1 MLKCDWIVVFMDY
14 ATGEKH
20 IFHNANEEVDEFVT
34 RSDPEMVLC
43 GFNCKHYDNHILKGV
58 RLGFPPKALKT
69 LNDWIIDGN
78 EGWDFP
84 ALKGVPLSR
93 IDSFDLI
100 DDMQQG
106 LGLKSIEGH
115 MGLDITESSVPFDI
129 DRPLTDGELNELVT
143 YCIHD
148 VEATAELLK
157 LRTNYIRGKLDV
169 GRMGNIPDTQAL
181 YCTNPKLTALFL
193 GAKKQP
199 HDDERRYTY
208 PDNLLKEYI
217 PQEVFEFF
225 GRMYD
230 DAVSDE
236 DLFSSK
242 LDIDV
247 GGTPTVIGWGG
258 IHAGIRNYAW
268 ETTEGERI
276 SNFDVA
282 SYYPSLMIV
291 NHYAS
296 RNLPSFEKYKDI
308 YEKRIAAKHSGDK
321 TTANTLKLVLNAT
334 YGATLNQ
341 YNDLYDP
348 LMARSVCISGQLYL
362 LELAEH
368 LLDECRTCQVVQL
381 NTDGIMIRYEDED
394 RETVLTLTDEW
405 QKRTGFGLEE
415 DQIRKIVQK
424 DVNNYVMLDSQ
435 GHEKAKGGYVV
446 RGVAPAG
453 AFKINNN
460 AVVVADAV
468 KLNLLYGTSAEETI
482 RGRDR
487 LLDFQ
492 FIAKCGSGY
501 ERVFYD
507 RDGERVDVQRV
518 NRVYATK
525 DERCGT
531 LYKVKRENGQIAK
544 IAGLPEHC
552 IVDNDNKCDR
562 SVIDEQFYIEMARK
576 QINDYL
582 GIKETKARKKT
593 MAATTVKKNL
603 YEKLI
608 EARVRFAESGVKKS
622 GKNMYMKYKYF
633 TLDDIMPV
641 ANRIFRD
648 LGLVANISFPTDEA
662 GRTVA
667 QATLIDVAGDER
679 MVFSVP
685 MPELGKMEQLTPVQ
699 ELGANITYIRRYLY
713 MLILDITEVD
723 ITDEG
728 IADKPEKTAQAA
740 QAAQET
746 HKEEPKPAAPPTP
759 EKREEITKEVTAKDG
774 AATPLQVK
782 RLKKALNRLL
792 ENKPEYEEAIQGI
805 LDSTNNLED
814 ITKEDCE
821 AIMVKVGEMLEA

>member
-58 RLGFPPKALKT
+58 RLGFPPEALKT

-93 IDSFDLI
+93 IDSFDLM

-321 TTANTLKLVLNAT
+321 ATANTLKLVLNAT

-368 LLDECRTCQVVQL
+368 LLRECPTLQVVQL

-394 RETVLTLTDEW
+394 RDKVLNLTDEW

-415 DQIRKIVQK
+415 DQIQKIVQK

-460 AVVVADAV
+460 ATIVADAV
-468 KLNLLYGTSAEETI
+468 KRNLLYGTPVEETI
-482 RGRDR
+482 GDCSDI
-487 LLDFQ
+487 LSFQ
-492 FIAKCGSGY
+492 FIAKAGSGY
-501 ERVFYD
+501 NRVLHD
-507 RDGERVDVQRV
+507 VDGQTVDVQRV
-518 NRVYATK
+518 NRVYATT
-525 DERCGT
+525 DERYGT
-531 LYKVKRENGQIAK
+531 LYKVKRENGQVAK

-552 IVDNDNKCDR
+552 LVDNDNTHT
-562 SVIDEQFYIEMARK
+562 IDEIDRQFYIDMAEK
-576 QINDYL
+576 QIKDYL
-582 GIKETKARKKT
+582 GIKEKKGRKT
-593 MAATTVKKNL
+593 MATTAKTTTLVS
-603 YEKLI
+603 KLI
-608 EARVRFAESGVKKS
+608 EARIRFMNSNVKKT

-633 TLDDIMPV
+633 TLDDIVPV
-641 ANRIFRD
+641 ANRIFSE
-648 LGLVANISFPTDEA
+648 LGMMVHITFPADEI
-662 GRTVA
+662 GRVNA
-667 QATLIDVAGDER
+667 QATVIDAVTDEKIL
-679 MVFSVP
+679 FAVP

-713 MLILDITEVD
+713 MLVLDITEVD

-728 IADKPEKTAQAA
+728 IADKPEANAQPVQEAPKKT
-740 QAAQET
+740 
-746 HKEEPKPAAPPTP
+746 APPTP
-759 EKREEITKEVTAKDG
+759 EKREEIAKEITAKDG

-782 RLKKALNRLL
+782 RLKKALGKLL
-792 ENKPEYEEAIQGI
+792 ENKPECEEMIQGI

-814 ITKEDCE
+814 VTKADCE
-821 AIMVKVGEMLEA
+821 AIMVKVGEMLEG